1 MRAILVS
8 KIGGPEQLQMQ
19 ETPIPKPAKNE
30 VLVRIHAIGINF
42 IDIYFRKGLYPTALF
57 PYIPGK
63 EASGEIAAVGDA
75 VTDFQIGDRVA
86 FCTAIAGTYA
96 EYTTIAADQIVKIPD
111 SMDYETAAATL
122 LQGLT
127 AYYLSHATI
136 QLSEKDTILV
146 HAGAGG
152 VGLLLIQMAKML
164 GARVLTT
171 VSSEAKAKLAKIA
184 GADHIIIYSQTP
196 FLDAVMTLTNN
207 TGVNVVYDSI
217 GKDTFDHSLACLARR
232 GMLVTYG
239 QASGPIPAFDLKQLS
254 PKSLFITRPTL
265 FDYVATRT
273 ELTTMAD
280 ALFDYILNQGLQI
293 QIGQRYPLKD
303 AALAHR
309 DLEERRTVAKSIL
322 LPGD

>member
-42 IDIYFRKGLYPTALF
+42 IDIYFRTGLYPAASY

-63 EASGEIAAVGDA
+63 EASGEIAAIGTE
-75 VTDFQIGDRVA
+75 VTEFKVGDRVA
-86 FCTAIAGTYA
+86 FCTAANGTYA
-96 EYTTIAADQIVKIPD
+96 DYTAIAAEQVVKIPNG
-111 SMDYETAAATL
+111 MDYETAAATL

-127 AYYLSHATI
+127 AYYLSHSTI
-136 QLSEKDTILV
+136 QLSAKDTILV

-171 VSSEAKAKLAKIA
+171 VSSEAKAKLAKTA
-184 GADHIIIYSQTP
+184 GADHIIIYSQTS
-196 FLDAVMTLTNN
+196 FLDAVMNLTNN
-207 TGVNVVYDSI
+207 TGVNVVYDAI
-217 GKDTFDHSLACLARR
+217 GKDTFNNSLACLARR
-232 GMLVTYG
+232 GLLVSYG
-239 QASGPIPAFDLKQLS
+239 QASGPIAAVDLKQLNA
-254 PKSLFITRPTL
+254 KSLYITRPSL
-265 FDYVATRT
+265 FDYIATRT
-273 ELTTMAD
+273 ELTTMAG
-280 ALFDYILNQGLQI
+280 ALFDYIQNKGLQI

-309 DLEERRTVAKSIL
+309 DLEGRRTVAKSIL